1 MDSTKIAVRTLFD
14 QVNMI
19 DSVTKA
25 VIILRGGFIAERRVR
40 CETCPL
46 LFSNHLN
53 YMIMNEKVIKAVLCD
68 LSSTWTN
75 RESFTSIVEIGD
87 KSRLWYAIGVK
98 IDKSERRI
106 SVNEYWGEK
115 LNRWSGSKVFPWTD
129 LDSLAEQIDKA
140 IPSLD
145 ELKSLFDLKLTDL
158 F

>member
-1 MDSTKIAVRTLFD
+1 
-14 QVNMI
+14 
-19 DSVTKA
+19 
-25 VIILRGGFIAERRVR
+25 
-40 CETCPL
+40 
-46 LFSNHLN
+46 
-53 YMIMNEKVIKAVLCD
+53 MIMNEKVIKAVLCD

-87 KSRLWYAIGVK
+87 KNRLWYAIGVR

-106 SVNEYWGEK
+106 TVSEYWGEK
-115 LNRWSGSKVFPWTD
+115 LNRWSGSKVCPWTD